1 MQDFAQGEVYEIE
14 LMITY
19 GGKEYLI
26 SNNGF
31 RFKVMP

>member
-1 MQDFAQGEVYEIE
+1 MQDFAQGEVYEFE

-19 GGKEYLI
+19 GGKDYLI
-26 SNNGF
+26 SNSGF